1 MAGYADRLPARDGST
16 WLAAR
21 LSGFFP
27 YVPSSL
33 FFLAVGLLALAIR
46 RPRYGSYL
54 ATVALVGLAVDTV
67 HAVSMPRYLEY
78 ALPCAPLFVL
88 FGVGAVLGSRRAEP
102 SGAVVPSPFR

>member
-1 MAGYADRLPARDGST
+1 MIGT
-16 WLAAR
+16 
-21 LSGFFP
+21 
-27 YVPSSL
+27 
-33 FFLAVGLLALAIR
+33 LALAIR
-46 RPRYGSYL
+46 RPGRSSYL
-54 ATVALVGLAVDTV
+54 VAVVLAGLAVDTL